1 MKAGLTD
8 LGNLTM
14 FVSHCVGNG
23 DESLGDDLDLSVS
36 KEEKRLL

>member
-14 FVSHCVGNG
+14 FVSHCVGN
-23 DESLGDDLDLSVS
+23 ESLGDDCDLSVS